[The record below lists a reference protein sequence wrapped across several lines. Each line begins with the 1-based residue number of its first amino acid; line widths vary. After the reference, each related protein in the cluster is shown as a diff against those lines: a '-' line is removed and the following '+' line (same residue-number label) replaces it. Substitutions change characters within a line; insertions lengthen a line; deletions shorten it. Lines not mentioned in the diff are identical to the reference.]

1 MRCQPHAERDMSFH
15 VTIRSSV
22 RQVDTSAEEGESLL
36 SVIRREGFAVTAAC
50 GGRGACG
57 KCTVMLITGEKKR
70 RVLSCRNKV
79 TCDCVILTE
88 EIKGGAI
95 LYDKSAAQETPAVSR
110 ELAAAM
116 DLGTT
121 TVVVELI
128 DLSDGSSRGTAAE
141 WNAQAPYG
149 ADVISRA
156 QYCAEHSDGLQ
167 TLKNVIRR
175 QTEELLKRLGTD
187 RSELKTLFVAGNTI
201 MQHIYAG
208 LDPLPIARAPFTP
221 EAYFT
226 GDEPEES
233 GIAYSPCVAGYVG
246 GDITAGLLASG
257 LFERE
262 ERSLYL
268 DIGTNGEMAIG
279 GAEGF
284 LCCAV
289 ASGPAFEGAGIA
301 CGMPALEG
309 TVSHV
314 YLEDNDLRYEVI
326 GGGPA
331 KGICGSGL
339 IDLLAILC
347 RLRIVS
353 GTGRLLG
360 PDDTPEG
367 FEKYLEEDEN
377 GNGVFYLTEDHS
389 VFLTASDVRQLQLAK
404 AAVAAGIQVL
414 LKKSGICVDD
424 LERLYIA
431 GGFGNYMDPGSAA
444 DIGMLP
450 EKLRSRIV
458 LLGNASLVGARMA
471 LTDQGARGK
480 LFELRD
486 ACRYVELSGDPDFNE
501 EFTEQMYFYEEDE

>member
-1 MRCQPHAERDMSFH
+1 MSFRVTILSAERQIE
-15 VTIRSSV
+15 TA
-22 RQVDTSAEEGESLL
+22 AEEGESLL

-57 KCTVMLITGEKKR
+57 KCTVTLITGDKKQ

-95 LYDKSAAQETPAVSR
+95 LHDTAAPAQVSSGKT

-128 DLSDGSSRGTAAE
+128 DLSDGSSRGPAAE
-141 WNAQAPYG
+141 WNGQAPYG

-156 QYCAEHSDGLQ
+156 QYCAEPDDGLQ
-167 TLKNVIRR
+167 TLKDVIRK
-175 QTEELLKRLGTD
+175 QTDELLGRLGTK

-208 LDPLPIARAPFTP
+208 LDPMPIARAPFTP
-221 EAYFT
+221 RAYFI
-226 GDEPEES
+226 GDEPEEA
-233 GIAYSPCVAGYVG
+233 GIGYSPCVAGYVG

-257 LFERE
+257 LFGRK

-279 GAEGF
+279 GEDGF
-284 LCCAV
+284 ICCAV
-289 ASGPAFEGAGIA
+289 ASGPAFEGAGIR

-309 TVSHV
+309 AVSHV
-314 YLEDNDLRYEVI
+314 FLEDNRLNYEVI
-326 GGGPA
+326 GNVPA

-339 IDLLAILC
+339 IDLLAVLC

-360 PDDTPEG
+360 PDDAPEG
-367 FEKYLEEDEN
+367 YEMYLEEDEN
-377 GNGVFYLTEDHS
+377 GNGIFYLTEDRS
-389 VFLTASDVRQLQLAK
+389 VFLTAADVRQIQLAK

-414 LKKSGICVDD
+414 LKKSGLDVSD
-424 LERLYIA
+424 LDRLYIA
-431 GGFGNYMDPGSAA
+431 GGFGNYMDPLSAA
-444 DIGMLP
+444 QIGMLP
-450 EKLRSRIV
+450 EHLTSDIV
-458 LLGNASLVGARMA
+458 LLGNASLAGARMT
-471 LTDQGARGK
+471 LIEPDARRR
-480 LFELRD
+480 LLELRN
-486 ACRYVELSGDPDFNE
+486 ACRYVELSGDADFNE
-501 EFTEQMYFYEEDE
+501 KFTEQMYFYEEDDE